1 MWTDLLNKIP
11 GWQRPDPPVYDLRT
25 IRSPRLAGRAL
36 KLMTVL
42 LEMPG
47 IRGWLRPLLL
57 AQVGLRAFR
66 KYRPTAGPTPLPLH
80 PPEPPAARVPT
91 CTLAEYE
98 AEFLKTYQ
106 PPATSHQP
114 PEGGFRPESALDFHR
129 AYLEERTSPLK
140 VAQRLLDV
148 IRNLEASAV
157 PLRPLIEWDGENL
170 LRQAQESAERYQQGR
185 PAGLLDGVPVA
196 VKDEFD
202 LVPHPTRVGTQVLG
216 TNAATQDATAVSRLR
231 KAGALLFGK
240 ANMHEIG
247 MGVTGFNPHHG
258 TARNPY
264 DPERYPGGSSS
275 GSAVAVAVGLCP
287 VALGAD
293 GGGSIR
299 IPAALCGISGLKGTW
314 GRVSMFGQAPLDWSV
329 GHAGPLAATLS
340 DLALAYGVLAGADEN
355 DPWTLRQPEVGL
367 PRPETQLPD
376 GLRVGVFVPWFE
388 HAKPEVFRVCL
399 GAVEML
405 QELGLERKEVEFR
418 GLESAR
424 LAHLVSIASEM
435 LSANAPHFR
444 RKSRF
449 GRDIRMNL
457 SLAEHL
463 SAADYVKAQRIRTE
477 VMAALSG
484 MFEEVDVLVTP
495 TTARTAPP
503 ILPDVMA
510 AGESD
515 LTVQDE
521 LMRFVAPFNLTGHP
535 ALSVPCGYDPQGLP
549 VGLQLVGRP
558 WEESLLLRV
567 GAALESRVTR
577 TSPMLHHTLLSG

>member
-1 MWTDLLNKIP
+1 MWSDLLKKIP
-11 GWQRPDPPVYDLRT
+11 GWQRPEPPVYDLRT
-25 IRSPRLAGRAL
+25 IRAPRLAGRAL
-36 KLMTVL
+36 KLMAVL
-42 LEMPG
+42 LELPG
-47 IRGWLRPLLL
+47 FRGWLRPVLL

-66 KYRPTAGPTPLPLH
+66 KYRPNAGLTPLPLH
-80 PPEPPAARVPT
+80 SPEPPVLLLPSCSLT
-91 CTLAEYE
+91 EYE
-98 AEFLKTYQ
+98 TALLQAKNRKSKIEN
-106 PPATSHQP
+106 
-114 PEGGFRPESALDFHR
+114 GFQPESALDFHR
-129 AYLEERTSPLK
+129 AYLAGETTPLK

-170 LRQAQESAERYQQGR
+170 LRQAQESMERYQQGR

-196 VKDEFD
+196 IKDEFD
-202 LVPHPTRVGTQVLG
+202 LVPYPTRVGTQVLG
-216 TNAATQDATAVSRLR
+216 TNVATRDATAVSRLR

-240 ANMHEIG
+240 ANMHELG

-258 TARNPY
+258 SARNPY

-275 GSAVAVAVGLCP
+275 GPAAAVAVGLCP

-299 IPAALCGISGLKGTW
+299 IPAALCGISGLKATW
-314 GRVSMFGQAPLDWSV
+314 SRVSSAGQFPLAWSI

-340 DLALAYGVLAGADEN
+340 DLTLAYGVLAGADEN
-355 DPWTLRQPEVGL
+355 DPWTQRQPEVNL
-367 PRPETQLPD
+367 PNPESKLPD
-376 GLRVGVFVPWFE
+376 GLRIGVFVPWFE

-399 GAVEML
+399 DAVETL
-405 QELGLERKEVEFR
+405 QKLGLERKAVEFR
-418 GLESAR
+418 GLEAAR
-424 LAHLVSIASEM
+424 LAHLVAIASEM

-449 GRDIRMNL
+449 GRDIRINL

-463 SAADYVKAQRIRTE
+463 SATDYVKAQRVRTE
-477 VMAALSG
+477 LMAALSKV
-484 MFEEVDVLVTP
+484 FEEVDILITP

-503 ILPDVMA
+503 ILPDVTT

-521 LMRFVAPFNLTGHP
+521 LMRFVVPFNLTGHP

-558 WEESLLLRV
+558 WEEALLLRV
-567 GAALESRVTR
+567 GAALEAKVAR

>member
-1 MWTDLLNKIP
+1 MWSDLLKKIP
-11 GWQRPDPPVYDLRT
+11 GWQRPEPPVYDLRT
-25 IRSPRLAGRAL
+25 IRAPRLAGRAL
-36 KLMTVL
+36 KLMAVL
-42 LEMPG
+42 LELPG
-47 IRGWLRPLLL
+47 FRGWLRPVLL

-66 KYRPTAGPTPLPLH
+66 KYRPNAGLTPLPLH
-80 PPEPPAARVPT
+80 SPEPPVLLLPSCSLT
-91 CTLAEYE
+91 EYE
-98 AEFLKTYQ
+98 TALLQAENRKPKT
-106 PPATSHQP
+106 
-114 PEGGFRPESALDFHR
+114 ENGFQPESALDFHR
-129 AYLEERTSPLK
+129 AYLAGETTPLK

-170 LRQAQESAERYQQGR
+170 LRQAQESMERYQQGR

-196 VKDEFD
+196 IKDEFD
-202 LVPHPTRVGTQVLG
+202 LVPYPTRVGTQVLG
-216 TNAATQDATAVSRLR
+216 TNVATRDATAVSRLR

-240 ANMHEIG
+240 ANMHELG

-258 TARNPY
+258 SARNPY

-275 GSAVAVAVGLCP
+275 GPAVAVAVGLCP

-299 IPAALCGISGLKGTW
+299 IPAALCGISGLKATW
-314 GRVSMFGQAPLDWSV
+314 SRVSSAGQFPLAWSI

-340 DLALAYGVLAGADEN
+340 DLTLAYGVLAGADEN
-355 DPWTLRQPEVGL
+355 DPWTQHQPEVNL
-367 PRPETQLPD
+367 PNPESKLPD
-376 GLRVGVFVPWFE
+376 GLRIGVFVPWFE

-399 GAVEML
+399 DAVETL
-405 QELGLERKEVEFR
+405 QKLGLERKAVEFR
-418 GLESAR
+418 GLEAAR
-424 LAHLVSIASEM
+424 LAHLVAIASEM

-449 GRDIRMNL
+449 GRDIRINL

-463 SAADYVKAQRIRTE
+463 SATDYVKAQRVRTE
-477 VMAALSG
+477 LMAALSKV
-484 MFEEVDVLVTP
+484 FEEVDILITP

-503 ILPDVMA
+503 ILPDVTT

-521 LMRFVAPFNLTGHP
+521 LMRFVVPFNLTGHP

-558 WEESLLLRV
+558 WEEALLLRV
-567 GAALESRVTR
+567 GAALEAKVAR

>member
-1 MWTDLLNKIP
+1 MWADLLKKIP
-11 GWQRPDPPVYDLRT
+11 GWQRPEPPVYDLRT
-25 IRSPRLAGRAL
+25 IRAPRLAGRAL
-36 KLMTVL
+36 KLMAVL
-42 LEMPG
+42 LELPG
-47 IRGWLRPLLL
+47 FRGWLRPVLL

-66 KYRPTAGPTPLPLH
+66 KYRPNAGLTPLPLH
-80 PPEPPAARVPT
+80 SPEPPVLLLPSCSLT
-91 CTLAEYE
+91 EYE
-98 AEFLKTYQ
+98 TALLQAENRKPKT
-106 PPATSHQP
+106 
-114 PEGGFRPESALDFHR
+114 ENGFQPESALDFHR
-129 AYLEERTSPLK
+129 AYLAGETTPLK

-157 PLRPLIEWDGENL
+157 PLRPIIEWDGENL
-170 LRQAQESAERYQQGR
+170 LRQAQESMERYQQGR

-196 VKDEFD
+196 IKDEFD
-202 LVPHPTRVGTQVLG
+202 LVPYPTRVGTQVLG
-216 TNAATQDATAVSRLR
+216 TNVATRDATAVSRLR

-240 ANMHEIG
+240 ANMHELG

-258 TARNPY
+258 SARNPY

-275 GSAVAVAVGLCP
+275 GPAVAVAVGLCP

-299 IPAALCGISGLKGTW
+299 IPAALCGISGLKATW
-314 GRVSMFGQAPLDWSV
+314 SRVSSAGQFPLAWSI

-340 DLALAYGVLAGADEN
+340 DLTLAYGVLAGADEN
-355 DPWTLRQPEVGL
+355 DPWTQRQPEVNL
-367 PRPETQLPD
+367 PNPESKLPD
-376 GLRVGVFVPWFE
+376 GLRIGVFVPWFE

-399 GAVEML
+399 DAVETL
-405 QELGLERKEVEFR
+405 QKLGLERKAVEFR
-418 GLESAR
+418 GLEAAR
-424 LAHLVSIASEM
+424 LAHLVAIASEM

-449 GRDIRMNL
+449 GRDIRINL

-463 SAADYVKAQRIRTE
+463 SATDYVKAQRVRTE
-477 VMAALSG
+477 LMAALSKV
-484 MFEEVDVLVTP
+484 FEEVDILITP

-503 ILPDVMA
+503 ILPDVTT

-521 LMRFVAPFNLTGHP
+521 LMRFVVPFNLTGHP

-558 WEESLLLRV
+558 WEEALLLRV
-567 GAALESRVTR
+567 GVALEAKVAR

>member
-1 MWTDLLNKIP
+1 MWADLLKKIP
-11 GWQRPDPPVYDLRT
+11 SWQRPEPPVYDLRT
-25 IRSPRLAGRAL
+25 IRAPRLAGRAL
-36 KLMTVL
+36 KLMAVL
-42 LEMPG
+42 LELPG
-47 IRGWLRPLLL
+47 FRGWLRPVLL

-66 KYRPTAGPTPLPLH
+66 KYRPNAGLTPLPLH
-80 PPEPPAARVPT
+80 SPEPPVLLLPSCSLT
-91 CTLAEYE
+91 EYE
-98 AEFLKTYQ
+98 TALLQAENRKPKT
-106 PPATSHQP
+106 
-114 PEGGFRPESALDFHR
+114 ENGFQPESALDFHR
-129 AYLEERTSPLK
+129 AYLAGETTPLK

-157 PLRPLIEWDGENL
+157 PLRPLIEWNGENL
-170 LRQAQESAERYQQGR
+170 LRQAQESTERYQQGR

-196 VKDEFD
+196 IKDEFD
-202 LVPHPTRVGTQVLG
+202 LVPYPTRVGTQVLG
-216 TNAATQDATAVSRLR
+216 TNVATRDATAVSRLR

-240 ANMHEIG
+240 ANMHELG

-258 TARNPY
+258 SARNPY

-275 GSAVAVAVGLCP
+275 GPAVAVAVGLCP

-299 IPAALCGISGLKGTW
+299 IPAALCGISGLKATW
-314 GRVSMFGQAPLDWSV
+314 SRVSSAGQFPLAWSI

-340 DLALAYGVLAGADEN
+340 DLTLAYGVLAGADEN
-355 DPWTLRQPEVGL
+355 DPWTQRQPEVNL
-367 PRPETQLPD
+367 PNPESKLPD
-376 GLRVGVFVPWFE
+376 GLRIGVFVPWFE

-399 GAVEML
+399 DAVETL
-405 QELGLERKEVEFR
+405 QKLGLERKAVEFR
-418 GLESAR
+418 GLEAAR
-424 LAHLVSIASEM
+424 LAHLVAIASEM

-449 GRDIRMNL
+449 GRDIRINL

-463 SAADYVKAQRIRTE
+463 SATDYVKAQRVRTE
-477 VMAALSG
+477 LMAALSKV
-484 MFEEVDVLVTP
+484 FEEVDILITP

-503 ILPDVMA
+503 ILPDVTT

-521 LMRFVAPFNLTGHP
+521 LMRFVVPFNLTGHP

-558 WEESLLLRV
+558 WEEALLLRV
-567 GAALESRVTR
+567 GAALEAKVAR

>member
-1 MWTDLLNKIP
+1 MWADLLKKIP
-11 GWQRPDPPVYDLRT
+11 GWQRPEPPVYDLRT
-25 IRSPRLAGRAL
+25 IRAPRLAGRAL
-36 KLMTVL
+36 KLMAVL
-42 LEMPG
+42 LELPG
-47 IRGWLRPLLL
+47 FRGWLRPVLL

-66 KYRPTAGPTPLPLH
+66 KYRPNAGLTPLPLH
-80 PPEPPAARVPT
+80 SPEPPVLLLPSCSLT
-91 CTLAEYE
+91 EYE
-98 AEFLKTYQ
+98 TALLQAENRKPKT
-106 PPATSHQP
+106 
-114 PEGGFRPESALDFHR
+114 ENGFQPESALDFHR
-129 AYLEERTSPLK
+129 AYLAGKTTPLK

-157 PLRPLIEWDGENL
+157 PLRPLIEWNGENL
-170 LRQAQESAERYQQGR
+170 LRQAQESTERYQQGR

-196 VKDEFD
+196 IKDEFD
-202 LVPHPTRVGTQVLG
+202 LVPYPTRVGTQVLG
-216 TNAATQDATAVSRLR
+216 TNVATRDATAVSRLR

-240 ANMHEIG
+240 ANMHELG

-258 TARNPY
+258 SARNPY

-275 GSAVAVAVGLCP
+275 GPAVAVAVGLCP
-287 VALGAD
+287 VALGSD

-299 IPAALCGISGLKGTW
+299 IPAALCGISGLKATW
-314 GRVSMFGQAPLDWSV
+314 SRVSSAGQFPLAWSI

-340 DLALAYGVLAGADEN
+340 DLTLAYGVLAGADEN
-355 DPWTLRQPEVGL
+355 DPWTQRQPEVNL
-367 PRPETQLPD
+367 PNPESKLPD
-376 GLRVGVFVPWFE
+376 GLRIGVFVPWFE

-399 GAVEML
+399 DAVETL
-405 QELGLERKEVEFR
+405 QKLGLERKAVEFR
-418 GLESAR
+418 GLEAAR
-424 LAHLVSIASEM
+424 LAHLVAIASEM

-449 GRDIRMNL
+449 GRDIRINL

-463 SAADYVKAQRIRTE
+463 SATDYVKAQRVRTE
-477 VMAALSG
+477 LMAALSKV
-484 MFEEVDVLVTP
+484 FEEVDILITP

-503 ILPDVMA
+503 ILPDVTT

-521 LMRFVAPFNLTGHP
+521 LMRFVVPFNLTGHP

-558 WEESLLLRV
+558 WEEALLLRV
-567 GAALESRVTR
+567 GAALEAKVAR

>member
-1 MWTDLLNKIP
+1 MWADLLKKIS
-11 GWQRPDPPVYDLRT
+11 GWQRPEPPVYDLRT
-25 IRSPRLAGRAL
+25 IRVPRLAGRAL
-36 KLMTVL
+36 KLMAML
-42 LEMPG
+42 LELPG
-47 IRGWLRPLLL
+47 FRGWLRPILLS
-57 AQVGLRAFR
+57 QVGLRAFR
-66 KYRPTAGPTPLPLH
+66 KYRPNAGPTPLPLH
-80 PPEPPAARVPT
+80 PPEIPASLVPSGSP
-91 CTLAEYE
+91 AEYE
-98 AEFLKTYQ
+98 AELLKST
-106 PPATSHQP
+106 HQP
-114 PEGGFRPESALDFHR
+114 PEEGFQPESALDFHR
-129 AYLEERTSPLK
+129 AYLEGRTTPLK

-170 LRQAQESAERYQQGR
+170 LRQAQESTERYQQGH

-196 VKDEFD
+196 IKDEFD
-202 LVPHPTRVGTQVLG
+202 LVPYPTRVGTQVLG
-216 TNAATQDATAVSRLR
+216 TNAATRDSTAVSRLR
-231 KAGALLFGK
+231 KAGALLLGK
-240 ANMHEIG
+240 ANMHELG

-258 TARNPY
+258 IARNPY

-275 GSAVAVAVGLCP
+275 GPAVAVAVGLCP

-299 IPAALCGISGLKGTW
+299 IPAALCGIFGLKATW
-314 GRVSMFGQAPLDWSV
+314 GRVSSAGQFPLAWSV
-329 GHAGPLAATLS
+329 KHAGPLAATLS
-340 DLALAYGVLAGADEN
+340 DLALAYGVIAGADEN
-355 DPWTLRQPEVGL
+355 DPWTLRQPEVDL
-367 PRPETQLPD
+367 PRPEPKLPD
-376 GLRVGVFVPWFE
+376 GLCIGVFVPWFE
-388 HAKPEVFRVCL
+388 HTKPEVFRVCL

-424 LAHLVSIASEM
+424 LAHLVSIVSEM
-435 LSANAPHFR
+435 LSANTPHFR

-449 GRDIRMNL
+449 GRDIRINL
-457 SLAEHL
+457 ALAQHL
-463 SAADYVKAQRIRTE
+463 TATDYVKAQQVRTE
-477 VMAALSG
+477 VMTALSG
-484 MFEEVDVLVTP
+484 VFEEVDLLVTP

-503 ILPDVMA
+503 ILADVAA

-549 VGLQLVGRP
+549 VGLQLIGRP
-558 WEESLLLRV
+558 WEEALLLRV
-567 GAALESRVTR
+567 GAAFEAKVAR

>member
-1 MWTDLLNKIP
+1 MWADLLKKIP
-11 GWQRPDPPVYDLRT
+11 SWQRPEPPVYDLRT
-25 IRSPRLAGRAL
+25 IRAPRLAGRAL
-36 KLMTVL
+36 KLMAVL
-42 LEMPG
+42 LELPG
-47 IRGWLRPLLL
+47 FRGWLRPVLL

-66 KYRPTAGPTPLPLH
+66 KYRPNAGLTPLPLH
-80 PPEPPAARVPT
+80 SPEPPVLLLPSCSLT
-91 CTLAEYE
+91 EYE
-98 AEFLKTYQ
+98 TALLQAENRKQKT
-106 PPATSHQP
+106 
-114 PEGGFRPESALDFHR
+114 ENGFQPESALDFHR
-129 AYLEERTSPLK
+129 AYLAGETTPLK

-157 PLRPLIEWDGENL
+157 PLRPLIEWNGENL
-170 LRQAQESAERYQQGR
+170 LRQAQESTERYQQGR

-196 VKDEFD
+196 IKDEFD
-202 LVPHPTRVGTQVLG
+202 LVPYPTRVGTQVLG
-216 TNAATQDATAVSRLR
+216 TNVATRDATAVSRLR

-240 ANMHEIG
+240 ANMHELG

-258 TARNPY
+258 SARNPY

-275 GSAVAVAVGLCP
+275 GPAVAVAVGLCP
-287 VALGAD
+287 VALGSD

-299 IPAALCGISGLKGTW
+299 IPAALCGISGLKATW
-314 GRVSMFGQAPLDWSV
+314 SRVSSAGQFPLAWSI

-340 DLALAYGVLAGADEN
+340 DLTLAYGVLAGADEN
-355 DPWTLRQPEVGL
+355 DPWTQRQPEVNL
-367 PRPETQLPD
+367 PNPESKLPD
-376 GLRVGVFVPWFE
+376 GLRIGVFVPWFE

-399 GAVEML
+399 DAVETL
-405 QELGLERKEVEFR
+405 QKLGLERKEVEFR
-418 GLESAR
+418 GLEAAR
-424 LAHLVSIASEM
+424 LAHLVAIASEM

-449 GRDIRMNL
+449 GRDIRINL

-463 SAADYVKAQRIRTE
+463 SATDYVKAQRVRTE
-477 VMAALSG
+477 LMAALSKV
-484 MFEEVDVLVTP
+484 FEEVDILITP

-503 ILPDVMA
+503 ILPDVTT

-521 LMRFVAPFNLTGHP
+521 LMRFVVPFNLTGHP

-558 WEESLLLRV
+558 WEEALLLRV
-567 GAALESRVTR
+567 GAALEAKVAR

>member
-1 MWTDLLNKIP
+1 MWADLLKKIP
-11 GWQRPDPPVYDLRT
+11 GWQRPEPPVYDLRT
-25 IRSPRLAGRAL
+25 IRAPRLAGRAL
-36 KLMTVL
+36 KLMAVL
-42 LEMPG
+42 LELPG
-47 IRGWLRPLLL
+47 FRGWLRPVLL

-66 KYRPTAGPTPLPLH
+66 KYRPNAGLTPLPLH
-80 PPEPPAARVPT
+80 SPEPPVLLLPSCSLT
-91 CTLAEYE
+91 EYE
-98 AEFLKTYQ
+98 TALLQAENRKPKT
-106 PPATSHQP
+106 
-114 PEGGFRPESALDFHR
+114 ENGFQPESALDFHR
-129 AYLEERTSPLK
+129 AYLAGKTTPLK

-157 PLRPLIEWDGENL
+157 PLRPLIEWNGENL
-170 LRQAQESAERYQQGR
+170 LRQAQESTERYQQGR

-196 VKDEFD
+196 IKDEFD
-202 LVPHPTRVGTQVLG
+202 LVPYPTRVGTQVLG
-216 TNAATQDATAVSRLR
+216 TNVATRDATAVSRLR

-240 ANMHEIG
+240 ANMHELG

-258 TARNPY
+258 SARNPY

-275 GSAVAVAVGLCP
+275 GPAVAVAVGLCP
-287 VALGAD
+287 VALGSD

-299 IPAALCGISGLKGTW
+299 IPAALCGISGLKATW
-314 GRVSMFGQAPLDWSV
+314 SRVSSAGQFPLAWSI

-340 DLALAYGVLAGADEN
+340 DLTLAYGVLAGADEN
-355 DPWTLRQPEVGL
+355 DPWTQRQPEVNL
-367 PRPETQLPD
+367 PNPESKLPD
-376 GLRVGVFVPWFE
+376 GLRIGVFVPWFE

-399 GAVEML
+399 DAVETL
-405 QELGLERKEVEFR
+405 QKLGLERKEVEFR
-418 GLESAR
+418 GLEAAR
-424 LAHLVSIASEM
+424 LAHLVAIASEM

-449 GRDIRMNL
+449 GRDIRINL

-463 SAADYVKAQRIRTE
+463 SATDYVKAQRVRTE
-477 VMAALSG
+477 LMAALSKV
-484 MFEEVDVLVTP
+484 FEEVDILITP

-503 ILPDVMA
+503 ILPDVTT

-521 LMRFVAPFNLTGHP
+521 LMRFVVPFNLTGHP

-558 WEESLLLRV
+558 WEEALLLRV
-567 GAALESRVTR
+567 GAALEAKVAR

>member
-1 MWTDLLNKIP
+1 MWADLLKKIP
-11 GWQRPDPPVYDLRT
+11 GWQRPEPPVYDLRT
-25 IRSPRLAGRAL
+25 IRAPRLAGRAL
-36 KLMTVL
+36 KLMAVL
-42 LEMPG
+42 LELPG
-47 IRGWLRPLLL
+47 FRGWLRPVLL

-66 KYRPTAGPTPLPLH
+66 KYRPNAGLTPLPLH
-80 PPEPPAARVPT
+80 SPEPPVLLLPSCSLT
-91 CTLAEYE
+91 EYE
-98 AEFLKTYQ
+98 TALLQAENRKPKT
-106 PPATSHQP
+106 
-114 PEGGFRPESALDFHR
+114 ENGFQPESALDFHR
-129 AYLEERTSPLK
+129 AYLAGETTPLK

-157 PLRPLIEWDGENL
+157 PLRPIIEWDGENL
-170 LRQAQESAERYQQGR
+170 LRQAQESTERYQQGR

-196 VKDEFD
+196 IKDEFD
-202 LVPHPTRVGTQVLG
+202 LVPYPTRVGTQVLG
-216 TNAATQDATAVSRLR
+216 TNVATRDATAVSRLR

-240 ANMHEIG
+240 ANMHELG

-258 TARNPY
+258 SARNPY

-275 GSAVAVAVGLCP
+275 GPAVAVAVGLCP

-299 IPAALCGISGLKGTW
+299 IPAALCGISGLKATW
-314 GRVSMFGQAPLDWSV
+314 SRVSSAGQFPLAWSI

-340 DLALAYGVLAGADEN
+340 DLTLAYGVLAGADEN
-355 DPWTLRQPEVGL
+355 DPWTQRQPEVNL
-367 PRPETQLPD
+367 PNPESKLPD
-376 GLRVGVFVPWFE
+376 GLRIGVFVPWFE

-399 GAVEML
+399 DAVETL
-405 QELGLERKEVEFR
+405 QKLGLERKAVEFR
-418 GLESAR
+418 GLEAAR
-424 LAHLVSIASEM
+424 LAHLVAIASEM

-449 GRDIRMNL
+449 GRDIRINL

-463 SAADYVKAQRIRTE
+463 SATDYVKAQRVRTE
-477 VMAALSG
+477 LMAALSKV
-484 MFEEVDVLVTP
+484 FEEVDILITP

-503 ILPDVMA
+503 ILPDVTT

-521 LMRFVAPFNLTGHP
+521 LMRFVVPFNLTGHP

-558 WEESLLLRV
+558 WEEALLLRV
-567 GAALESRVTR
+567 GAALEAKVAR

>member
-1 MWTDLLNKIP
+1 MWADLLKKIP
-11 GWQRPDPPVYDLRT
+11 GWQRPEPPVYDLRT
-25 IRSPRLAGRAL
+25 IRAPRLAGRAL
-36 KLMTVL
+36 KLMAVL
-42 LEMPG
+42 LELPG
-47 IRGWLRPLLL
+47 FRGWLRPVLL

-66 KYRPTAGPTPLPLH
+66 KYRPNAGLTPLPLH
-80 PPEPPAARVPT
+80 SPEPPVLLLPSCSLT
-91 CTLAEYE
+91 EYE
-98 AEFLKTYQ
+98 TALLQAENRKPKT
-106 PPATSHQP
+106 
-114 PEGGFRPESALDFHR
+114 ENGFQPESALDFHR
-129 AYLEERTSPLK
+129 AYLAGETTPLK

-170 LRQAQESAERYQQGR
+170 LRQAQESMERYQQGR

-196 VKDEFD
+196 IKDEFD
-202 LVPHPTRVGTQVLG
+202 LVPYPTRVGTQVLG
-216 TNAATQDATAVSRLR
+216 TNVATRDATAVSRLR

-240 ANMHEIG
+240 ANMHELG

-258 TARNPY
+258 SARNPY

-275 GSAVAVAVGLCP
+275 GPAVAVAVGLCP

-299 IPAALCGISGLKGTW
+299 IPAALCGISGLKATW
-314 GRVSMFGQAPLDWSV
+314 SRVSSAGQFPLAWSI

-340 DLALAYGVLAGADEN
+340 DLTLAYGVLAGADEN
-355 DPWTLRQPEVGL
+355 DPWTQRQPEVNL
-367 PRPETQLPD
+367 PNPESKLPD
-376 GLRVGVFVPWFE
+376 GLRIGVFVPWFE

-399 GAVEML
+399 DAVETL
-405 QELGLERKEVEFR
+405 QKLGLERKAVEFR
-418 GLESAR
+418 GLEAAR
-424 LAHLVSIASEM
+424 LAHLVAIASEM

-449 GRDIRMNL
+449 GRDIRINL

-463 SAADYVKAQRIRTE
+463 SATDYVKAQRVRTE
-477 VMAALSG
+477 LMAALSKV
-484 MFEEVDVLVTP
+484 FEEVDILITP

-503 ILPDVMA
+503 ILPDVTT

-521 LMRFVAPFNLTGHP
+521 LMRFVVPFNLTGHP

-558 WEESLLLRV
+558 WEEALLLRV
-567 GAALESRVTR
+567 GAALEAKVAR

>member
-1 MWTDLLNKIP
+1 MWADLLKKIP
-11 GWQRPDPPVYDLRT
+11 GWQRPEPPVYDLRT
-25 IRSPRLAGRAL
+25 IRTPRLAGRAL
-36 KLMTVL
+36 KLMAVL
-42 LEMPG
+42 LELPG
-47 IRGWLRPLLL
+47 FRGWLRPVLL

-66 KYRPTAGPTPLPLH
+66 KYRPNAGLTPLPLH
-80 PPEPPAARVPT
+80 SPEPPVLLLPSCSLT
-91 CTLAEYE
+91 EYE
-98 AEFLKTYQ
+98 TALLQAENRKPKT
-106 PPATSHQP
+106 
-114 PEGGFRPESALDFHR
+114 ENGFQPESALDFHR
-129 AYLEERTSPLK
+129 AYLAGETTPLK

-157 PLRPLIEWDGENL
+157 PLRPIIEWDGENL
-170 LRQAQESAERYQQGR
+170 LRQAQESMERYQQGR

-196 VKDEFD
+196 IKDEFD
-202 LVPHPTRVGTQVLG
+202 LVPYPTRVGTQVLG
-216 TNAATQDATAVSRLR
+216 TNVATRDATAVSRLR

-240 ANMHEIG
+240 ANMHELG

-258 TARNPY
+258 SARNPY

-275 GSAVAVAVGLCP
+275 GPAVAVAVGLCP

-299 IPAALCGISGLKGTW
+299 IPAALCGISGLKATW
-314 GRVSMFGQAPLDWSV
+314 SRVSSAGQFPLAWSI

-340 DLALAYGVLAGADEN
+340 DLTLAYGVLAGADEN
-355 DPWTLRQPEVGL
+355 DPWTQRQPEVNL
-367 PRPETQLPD
+367 PNPESKLPD
-376 GLRVGVFVPWFE
+376 GLRIGVFVPWFE

-399 GAVEML
+399 DAVETL
-405 QELGLERKEVEFR
+405 QKLGLERKAVEFR
-418 GLESAR
+418 GLEAAR
-424 LAHLVSIASEM
+424 LAHLVAIASEM

-449 GRDIRMNL
+449 GRDIRINL

-463 SAADYVKAQRIRTE
+463 SATDYVKAQRVRTE
-477 VMAALSG
+477 LMAALSKV
-484 MFEEVDVLVTP
+484 FEEVDILITP

-503 ILPDVMA
+503 ILPDVTT

-521 LMRFVAPFNLTGHP
+521 LMRFVVPFNLTGHP

-558 WEESLLLRV
+558 WEEALLLRV
-567 GAALESRVTR
+567 GAALEAKVAR

>member
-1 MWTDLLNKIP
+1 MWADLLKKIP
-11 GWQRPDPPVYDLRT
+11 GWQRPEPPVYDLRT
-25 IRSPRLAGRAL
+25 IRAPRLAGRAL
-36 KLMTVL
+36 KLMAVL
-42 LEMPG
+42 LELPG
-47 IRGWLRPLLL
+47 FRGWLRPVLL

-66 KYRPTAGPTPLPLH
+66 KYRPNAGLTPLPLH
-80 PPEPPAARVPT
+80 SPEPPVLLLPSCSLT
-91 CTLAEYE
+91 EYE
-98 AEFLKTYQ
+98 TALLQAENRKPKT
-106 PPATSHQP
+106 
-114 PEGGFRPESALDFHR
+114 ENGFQPESALDFHR
-129 AYLEERTSPLK
+129 AYLAGETTPLK

-170 LRQAQESAERYQQGR
+170 LRQAQESMERYQQGR

-196 VKDEFD
+196 IKDEFD
-202 LVPHPTRVGTQVLG
+202 LVPYPTRVGTQVLG
-216 TNAATQDATAVSRLR
+216 TNVATRDATAVSRLR
-231 KAGALLFGK
+231 KAGVLLFGK
-240 ANMHEIG
+240 ANMHELG

-258 TARNPY
+258 SARNPY

-275 GSAVAVAVGLCP
+275 GPAVAVAVGLCP

-299 IPAALCGISGLKGTW
+299 IPAALCGISGLKATW
-314 GRVSMFGQAPLDWSV
+314 SRVSSAGQFPLAWSI

-340 DLALAYGVLAGADEN
+340 DLTLAYGVLAGADEN
-355 DPWTLRQPEVGL
+355 DPWTQRQPEVNL
-367 PRPETQLPD
+367 PNPESKLPD
-376 GLRVGVFVPWFE
+376 GLRIGVFVPWFE

-399 GAVEML
+399 DAVETL
-405 QELGLERKEVEFR
+405 QKLGLERKAVEFR
-418 GLESAR
+418 GLEAAR
-424 LAHLVSIASEM
+424 LAHLVAIASEM

-449 GRDIRMNL
+449 GRDIRINL

-463 SAADYVKAQRIRTE
+463 SATDYVKAQRVRTE
-477 VMAALSG
+477 LMAALSKV
-484 MFEEVDVLVTP
+484 FEEVDILITP

-503 ILPDVMA
+503 ILPDVTT

-521 LMRFVAPFNLTGHP
+521 LMRFVVPFNLTGHP

-558 WEESLLLRV
+558 WEEALLLRV
-567 GAALESRVTR
+567 GAALEAKVAR

>member
-1 MWTDLLNKIP
+1 MWADLLKKIP
-11 GWQRPDPPVYDLRT
+11 GWQRPEPPVYDLRT
-25 IRSPRLAGRAL
+25 IRAPRLAGRAL
-36 KLMTVL
+36 KLMAVL
-42 LEMPG
+42 LELPG
-47 IRGWLRPLLL
+47 FRGWLRPVLL

-66 KYRPTAGPTPLPLH
+66 KYRPNAGLTPLPLH
-80 PPEPPAARVPT
+80 SPEPPVLLLPSCSLT
-91 CTLAEYE
+91 EYE
-98 AEFLKTYQ
+98 TALLQAENRKPKT
-106 PPATSHQP
+106 
-114 PEGGFRPESALDFHR
+114 ENGFQPESALDFHR
-129 AYLEERTSPLK
+129 AYLAGETTPLK

-170 LRQAQESAERYQQGR
+170 LRQAQESMERYQQGR

-196 VKDEFD
+196 IKDEFD
-202 LVPHPTRVGTQVLG
+202 LVPYPTRVGTQVLG
-216 TNAATQDATAVSRLR
+216 TNVATRDATAVSRLR

-240 ANMHEIG
+240 ANMHELG

-258 TARNPY
+258 SARNPY

-275 GSAVAVAVGLCP
+275 GPAVAVAVGLCP
-287 VALGAD
+287 VALGSD

-299 IPAALCGISGLKGTW
+299 IPAALCGISGLKATW
-314 GRVSMFGQAPLDWSV
+314 SRVSSAGQFPLAWSI

-340 DLALAYGVLAGADEN
+340 DLTLAYGVLAGADEN
-355 DPWTLRQPEVGL
+355 DPWTQRQPEVNL
-367 PRPETQLPD
+367 PNPKSKLPD
-376 GLRVGVFVPWFE
+376 GLRIGVFVPWFE

-399 GAVEML
+399 DAVETL
-405 QELGLERKEVEFR
+405 QKLGLERKAVEFR
-418 GLESAR
+418 GLEAAR
-424 LAHLVSIASEM
+424 LAHLVAIASEM

-449 GRDIRMNL
+449 GRDIRINL

-463 SAADYVKAQRIRTE
+463 SATDYVKAQRVRTE
-477 VMAALSG
+477 LMAALSKV
-484 MFEEVDVLVTP
+484 FEEVDILITP

-503 ILPDVMA
+503 ILPDVTT

-521 LMRFVAPFNLTGHP
+521 LMRFVVPFNLTGHP

-558 WEESLLLRV
+558 WEEALLLRV
-567 GAALESRVTR
+567 GAALEAKVAR

>member
-1 MWTDLLNKIP
+1 MWADLLKKIP
-11 GWQRPDPPVYDLRT
+11 GWQRPEPPVYDLRT
-25 IRSPRLAGRAL
+25 IRAPRLAGRAL
-36 KLMTVL
+36 KLMAVL
-42 LEMPG
+42 LELPG
-47 IRGWLRPLLL
+47 FRGWLRPVFL

-66 KYRPTAGPTPLPLH
+66 KYRPNAGLTPLPLH
-80 PPEPPAARVPT
+80 SPEPPVLLLPSCSLT
-91 CTLAEYE
+91 EYE
-98 AEFLKTYQ
+98 TALLQAENRKQKT
-106 PPATSHQP
+106 
-114 PEGGFRPESALDFHR
+114 ENGFQPESALDFHR
-129 AYLEERTSPLK
+129 AYLAGETTPLK

-170 LRQAQESAERYQQGR
+170 LRQAQESTERYQQGR

-196 VKDEFD
+196 IKDEFD
-202 LVPHPTRVGTQVLG
+202 LVPYPTRVGTQVLG
-216 TNAATQDATAVSRLR
+216 TNVATRDATTVSRLR

-240 ANMHEIG
+240 ANMHELG

-258 TARNPY
+258 SARNPY

-275 GSAVAVAVGLCP
+275 GPAVAVAVGLCP
-287 VALGAD
+287 VALGSD

-299 IPAALCGISGLKGTW
+299 IPAALCGISGLKATW
-314 GRVSMFGQAPLDWSV
+314 SRVSSAGQFPLAWSI

-340 DLALAYGVLAGADEN
+340 DLTLAYGVLAGADEN
-355 DPWTLRQPEVGL
+355 DPWTQRQPEVNL
-367 PRPETQLPD
+367 PNPESKLPD
-376 GLRVGVFVPWFE
+376 GLRIGVFVPWFE

-399 GAVEML
+399 DAVETL
-405 QELGLERKEVEFR
+405 QKLGLERKAVEFR
-418 GLESAR
+418 GLEAAR
-424 LAHLVSIASEM
+424 LAHLVAIASEM

-449 GRDIRMNL
+449 GRDIRINL

-463 SAADYVKAQRIRTE
+463 SATDYVKAQRVRTE
-477 VMAALSG
+477 LMAALSKV
-484 MFEEVDVLVTP
+484 FEEVDILITP

-503 ILPDVMA
+503 ILPDVTT

-521 LMRFVAPFNLTGHP
+521 LMRFVVPFNLTGHP

-558 WEESLLLRV
+558 WEEALLLRV
-567 GAALESRVTR
+567 GAALEAKVAR

>member
-1 MWTDLLNKIP
+1 M
-11 GWQRPDPPVYDLRT
+11 
-25 IRSPRLAGRAL
+25 
-36 KLMTVL
+36 
-42 LEMPG
+42 
-47 IRGWLRPLLL
+47 
-57 AQVGLRAFR
+57 
-66 KYRPTAGPTPLPLH
+66 
-80 PPEPPAARVPT
+80 
-91 CTLAEYE
+91 
-98 AEFLKTYQ
+98 
-106 PPATSHQP
+106 
-114 PEGGFRPESALDFHR
+114 
-129 AYLEERTSPLK
+129 
-140 VAQRLLDV
+140 

-157 PLRPLIEWDGENL
+157 PLRPIIEWDGENL
-170 LRQAQESAERYQQGR
+170 LRQAQESMERYQQGR

-196 VKDEFD
+196 IKDEFD
-202 LVPHPTRVGTQVLG
+202 LVPYPTRVGTQVLG
-216 TNAATQDATAVSRLR
+216 TNVATRDATAVSRLR

-240 ANMHEIG
+240 ANMHELG

-258 TARNPY
+258 SARNPY

-275 GSAVAVAVGLCP
+275 GPAVAVAVGLCP

-299 IPAALCGISGLKGTW
+299 IPAALCGISGLKATW
-314 GRVSMFGQAPLDWSV
+314 SRVSSAGQFPLAWSI

-340 DLALAYGVLAGADEN
+340 DLTLAYGVLAGADEN
-355 DPWTLRQPEVGL
+355 DPWTQRQPEVNL
-367 PRPETQLPD
+367 PNPESKLPD
-376 GLRVGVFVPWFE
+376 GLRIGVFVPWFE

-399 GAVEML
+399 DAVETL
-405 QELGLERKEVEFR
+405 QKLGLERKAVEFR
-418 GLESAR
+418 GLEAAR
-424 LAHLVSIASEM
+424 LAHLVAIASEM

-449 GRDIRMNL
+449 GRDIRINL

-463 SAADYVKAQRIRTE
+463 SATDYVKAQRVRTE
-477 VMAALSG
+477 LMAALSKV
-484 MFEEVDVLVTP
+484 FEEVDILITP

-503 ILPDVMA
+503 ILPDVTT

-521 LMRFVAPFNLTGHP
+521 LMRFVVPFNLTGHP

-558 WEESLLLRV
+558 WEEALLLRV
-567 GAALESRVTR
+567 GAALEAKVAR

>member
-1 MWTDLLNKIP
+1 MWADLLKKIP
-11 GWQRPDPPVYDLRT
+11 GWQRPEPPVYDLRT
-25 IRSPRLAGRAL
+25 IRAPRLAGRAL
-36 KLMTVL
+36 KLMAVL
-42 LEMPG
+42 LELPG
-47 IRGWLRPLLL
+47 FRGWLRPVLL

-66 KYRPTAGPTPLPLH
+66 KYRPNAGLTPLPLH
-80 PPEPPAARVPT
+80 SPEPPVLLLPSCSLT
-91 CTLAEYE
+91 EYE
-98 AEFLKTYQ
+98 TALLQAENRKPKT
-106 PPATSHQP
+106 
-114 PEGGFRPESALDFHR
+114 ENGFQPESALDFHR
-129 AYLEERTSPLK
+129 AYLAGETTPLK

-170 LRQAQESAERYQQGR
+170 LRQAQECMERYQQGR

-196 VKDEFD
+196 IKDEFD
-202 LVPHPTRVGTQVLG
+202 LVPYPTRVGTQVLG
-216 TNAATQDATAVSRLR
+216 TNVATRDATAVSRLR

-240 ANMHEIG
+240 ANMHELG

-258 TARNPY
+258 SARNPY

-275 GSAVAVAVGLCP
+275 GPAVAVAVGLCP

-299 IPAALCGISGLKGTW
+299 IPAALCGISGLKATW
-314 GRVSMFGQAPLDWSV
+314 SRVSSAGQFPLAWSI

-340 DLALAYGVLAGADEN
+340 DLTLAYGVLAGADEN
-355 DPWTLRQPEVGL
+355 DPWTQRQPEVNL
-367 PRPETQLPD
+367 PNPESKLPD
-376 GLRVGVFVPWFE
+376 GLRIGVFVPWFE

-399 GAVEML
+399 DAVETL
-405 QELGLERKEVEFR
+405 QKLGLERKAVEFR
-418 GLESAR
+418 GLEAAR
-424 LAHLVSIASEM
+424 LAHLVAIASEM

-449 GRDIRMNL
+449 GRDIRINL

-463 SAADYVKAQRIRTE
+463 SATDYVKAQRVRTE
-477 VMAALSG
+477 LMAALSKV
-484 MFEEVDVLVTP
+484 FEEVDILITP

-503 ILPDVMA
+503 ILPDVTT

-521 LMRFVAPFNLTGHP
+521 LMRFVVPFNLTGHP

-558 WEESLLLRV
+558 WEEALLLRV
-567 GAALESRVTR
+567 GAALEAKVAR

>member
-1 MWTDLLNKIP
+1 MWSDLLKKIP
-11 GWQRPDPPVYDLRT
+11 GWQRPEPPVYDLRT
-25 IRSPRLAGRAL
+25 IRAPRLAGRAL
-36 KLMTVL
+36 KLMAVL
-42 LEMPG
+42 LELPG
-47 IRGWLRPLLL
+47 FRGWLRPVLL

-66 KYRPTAGPTPLPLH
+66 KYRPNAGLTPLPLH
-80 PPEPPAARVPT
+80 SPEPPVLLLPSCSLT
-91 CTLAEYE
+91 EYE
-98 AEFLKTYQ
+98 TALLQAQNRKPKT
-106 PPATSHQP
+106 
-114 PEGGFRPESALDFHR
+114 ENGFQPESALDFHR
-129 AYLEERTSPLK
+129 AYLAGETTPLK

-170 LRQAQESAERYQQGR
+170 LRQAQESMERYQQGR

-196 VKDEFD
+196 IKDEFD
-202 LVPHPTRVGTQVLG
+202 LVPYPTRVGTQVLG
-216 TNAATQDATAVSRLR
+216 TNVATRDATAVSRLR

-240 ANMHEIG
+240 ANMHELG

-258 TARNPY
+258 SARNPY

-275 GSAVAVAVGLCP
+275 GPAVAVAVGLCP

-299 IPAALCGISGLKGTW
+299 IPAALCGISGLKATW
-314 GRVSMFGQAPLDWSV
+314 SRVSSAGQFPLAWSI

-340 DLALAYGVLAGADEN
+340 DLTLAYGVLAGADEN
-355 DPWTLRQPEVGL
+355 DPWTQHQPEVNL
-367 PRPETQLPD
+367 PNPESKLPD
-376 GLRVGVFVPWFE
+376 GLRIGVFVPWFE

-399 GAVEML
+399 DAVETL
-405 QELGLERKEVEFR
+405 QKLGLERKAVEFR
-418 GLESAR
+418 GLEAAR
-424 LAHLVSIASEM
+424 LAHLVAIASEM

-449 GRDIRMNL
+449 GRDIRINL

-463 SAADYVKAQRIRTE
+463 SATDYVKAQRVRTE
-477 VMAALSG
+477 LMAALSKV
-484 MFEEVDVLVTP
+484 FEEVDILITP

-503 ILPDVMA
+503 ILPDVTT

-521 LMRFVAPFNLTGHP
+521 LMRFVVPFNLTGHP

-558 WEESLLLRV
+558 WEEALLLRV
-567 GAALESRVTR
+567 GAALEAKVAR

>member
-1 MWTDLLNKIP
+1 MWADLLKKIP
-11 GWQRPDPPVYDLRT
+11 SWQRPEPPVYDLRT
-25 IRSPRLAGRAL
+25 IRAPRLAGRAL
-36 KLMTVL
+36 KLMAVL
-42 LEMPG
+42 LELPG
-47 IRGWLRPLLL
+47 FRGWLRPVLL

-66 KYRPTAGPTPLPLH
+66 KYRPNAGLTPLPLH
-80 PPEPPAARVPT
+80 SPKPPVLLLPSCSLT
-91 CTLAEYE
+91 EYE
-98 AEFLKTYQ
+98 TALLQAENRKPKT
-106 PPATSHQP
+106 
-114 PEGGFRPESALDFHR
+114 ENGFQPESALDFHR
-129 AYLEERTSPLK
+129 AYLAGETTPLK

-170 LRQAQESAERYQQGR
+170 LRQAQESTERYQQGR

-196 VKDEFD
+196 IKDEFD
-202 LVPHPTRVGTQVLG
+202 LVPYPTRVGTQVLG
-216 TNAATQDATAVSRLR
+216 TNVATRDATAVSRLR

-240 ANMHEIG
+240 ANMHELG

-258 TARNPY
+258 SARNPY

-275 GSAVAVAVGLCP
+275 GPAVAVAVGLCP
-287 VALGAD
+287 VALGSD

-299 IPAALCGISGLKGTW
+299 IPAALCGISGLKATW
-314 GRVSMFGQAPLDWSV
+314 SRVSSAGQFPLAWSI

-340 DLALAYGVLAGADEN
+340 DLTLAYGVLAGADEN
-355 DPWTLRQPEVGL
+355 DPWTQRQPEVNL
-367 PRPETQLPD
+367 PNPESKLPD
-376 GLRVGVFVPWFE
+376 GLRIGVFVPWFE

-399 GAVEML
+399 DAVETL
-405 QELGLERKEVEFR
+405 QKLGLERKAVEFR
-418 GLESAR
+418 GLEAAR
-424 LAHLVSIASEM
+424 LAHLVAIASEM

-449 GRDIRMNL
+449 GRDIRINL

-463 SAADYVKAQRIRTE
+463 SATDYVKAQRVRTE
-477 VMAALSG
+477 LMAALSKV
-484 MFEEVDVLVTP
+484 FEEVDILITP

-503 ILPDVMA
+503 ILPDVTT

-521 LMRFVAPFNLTGHP
+521 LMRFVVPFNLTGHP

-558 WEESLLLRV
+558 WEEALLLRV
-567 GAALESRVTR
+567 GAALEAKVAR

>member
-1 MWTDLLNKIP
+1 MWADLLKKIP
-11 GWQRPDPPVYDLRT
+11 GWQRPEPPVYDLRT
-25 IRSPRLAGRAL
+25 IRAPRLAGRAL
-36 KLMTVL
+36 KLMAVL
-42 LEMPG
+42 LELPG
-47 IRGWLRPLLL
+47 FRGWLRPVLL

-66 KYRPTAGPTPLPLH
+66 KYRPNAGLTPLPLH
-80 PPEPPAARVPT
+80 SPEPPVLLLPSCSLT
-91 CTLAEYE
+91 EYE
-98 AEFLKTYQ
+98 TALLQAENRKPKT
-106 PPATSHQP
+106 
-114 PEGGFRPESALDFHR
+114 ENGFQPESALDFHR
-129 AYLEERTSPLK
+129 AYLAGETTPLK

-157 PLRPLIEWDGENL
+157 PLRPIIEWDGENL
-170 LRQAQESAERYQQGR
+170 LRQAQESMERYQQGR

-196 VKDEFD
+196 IKDEFD
-202 LVPHPTRVGTQVLG
+202 LVPYPTRVGTQVLG
-216 TNAATQDATAVSRLR
+216 TNVATRDATAVSRLR

-240 ANMHEIG
+240 ANMHELG

-258 TARNPY
+258 SARNPY

-275 GSAVAVAVGLCP
+275 GPAVAVAVGLCP

-299 IPAALCGISGLKGTW
+299 IPAALCGISGLKATW
-314 GRVSMFGQAPLDWSV
+314 SRVSSAGQFPLAWSI

-340 DLALAYGVLAGADEN
+340 DLTLAYGVLAGADEN
-355 DPWTLRQPEVGL
+355 DPWTQRQPEVNL
-367 PRPETQLPD
+367 PNPESKLPD
-376 GLRVGVFVPWFE
+376 GLRIGVFVPWFE

-399 GAVEML
+399 DAVETL
-405 QELGLERKEVEFR
+405 QKLGLERKAVEFR
-418 GLESAR
+418 GLEAAR
-424 LAHLVSIASEM
+424 LAHLVAIASEM

-449 GRDIRMNL
+449 GRDIRINL

-463 SAADYVKAQRIRTE
+463 SATDYVKAQRVRTE
-477 VMAALSG
+477 LMAALSKV
-484 MFEEVDVLVTP
+484 FEEVDILITP

-503 ILPDVMA
+503 ILPDVTT

-521 LMRFVAPFNLTGHP
+521 LMRFVVPFNLTGHP

-558 WEESLLLRV
+558 WEEALLLRV
-567 GAALESRVTR
+567 GAALEAKVAR